1 MTIEEL
7 SKDPGFQKKIENA
20 KDIDEVIAL
29 FREKGIDVTEEQL
42 LKVAETVKDG
52 ELSESE
58 MENVAGGFVDPV
70 SAALAFGVGWAIGK
84 AIRKVVKGR

>member
-7 SKDPGFQKKIENA
+7 SKDSEFLKKIENA
-20 KDIDEVIAL
+20 KGPEEIVAL
-29 FREKGIDVTEEQL
+29 FKDKGIDASKADLEKIAAIPESR
-42 LKVAETVKDG
+42 
-52 ELSESE
+52 ELSEAD

-84 AIRKVVKGR
+84 AIRKALKK